1 MKSILGLLTAF
12 SLSFSV
18 LASNCNEPISQ
29 ARFDGFYNSI
39 EIQKNDQQRYQMILA
54 FSNRECISVA
64 QMIDFVSLIS
74 DHKLKFSVV
83 KDTYNLVFDKENR
96 TSLLEEFSEHEQMLI
111 NRETTKK

>member
-1 MKSILGLLTAF
+1 MKSILGLVAAF

-39 EIQKNDQQRYQMILA
+39 EIQKNDQQRYQMIIA

-64 QMIDFVSLIS
+64 QMSEFIALIT
-74 DHKLKFSVV
+74 DHKVKFSVV
-83 KDTYNLVFDKENR
+83 KDTYSLLFDKENR
-96 TSLLEEFSEHEQMLI
+96 ASLLKGFSEYEQTLI
-111 NRETTKK
+111 NKEVSKK